1 MKKILSILI
10 PVISIICVIGLVLWG
25 MKGKE
30 SNTEITEKNESVD
43 ESEIE
48 STIEKAEKSES
59 IDESEKESNTEK
71 PKITEKNEKKEA
83 SDNEQKPTRQYS
95 YTGAQLSLKE
105 RSEGYIVYTDGDYDY
120 YEKVSDSF
128 LSMITKCSNNMAD
141 PQEEALKD
149 ANNYVKRIYPEIALD
164 ESGWQKE
171 ESGDYILVDYKKEI
185 LGYPVSFIRLMY
197 DSEGRFM
204 GGNFFVDALAFTI
217 DEKNAIDENKAIEL
231 AKTYVESYIVKEK
244 ESGVTFS
251 AKSMADYK
259 ASAKPN
265 AHGGLVYW
273 YVTFELDK
281 ADDEQPAGYIC
292 ELNAIDGSLSY
303 VDKTK

>member
-1 MKKILSILI
+1 MKKTLSILI

-48 STIEKAEKSES
+48 ST
-59 IDESEKESNTEK
+59 
-71 PKITEKNEKKEA
+71 
-83 SDNEQKPTRQYS
+83 
-95 YTGAQLSLKE
+95 
-105 RSEGYIVYTDGDYDY
+105 V
-120 YEKVSDSF
+120 
-128 LSMITKCSNNMAD
+128 
-141 PQEEALKD
+141 
-149 ANNYVKRIYPEIALD
+149 
-164 ESGWQKE
+164 
-171 ESGDYILVDYKKEI
+171 
-185 LGYPVSFIRLMY
+185 
-197 DSEGRFM
+197 
-204 GGNFFVDALAFTI
+204 

-231 AKTYVESYIVKEK
+231 AKTYVEYYIAKEK

-265 AHGGLVYW
+265 THGGLVYW

>member
-1 MKKILSILI
+1 MKKTLSILI
-10 PVISIICVIGLVLWG
+10 PVISIICVIGIVLWG

-48 STIEKAEKSES
+48 STVEKAEKSES

-71 PKITEKNEKKEA
+71 PEITEKNEKKEA

-95 YTGAQLSLKE
+95 YSGAQLSLKE

-128 LSMITKCSNNMAD
+128 LSMITKCSNNMVAS
-141 PQEEALKD
+141 QEDAVKD
-149 ANNYVKRIYPEIALD
+149 ADNYVKRIYPEIALD

-204 GGNFFVDALAFTI
+204 GGNFFVDALAFTN

-281 ADDEQPAGYIC
+281 ADDEQPAVYIC